1 MGDPNPLRSLADLMR
16 GTGAQPI
23 VSPERPAPSTIYD
36 LQYRLVVNACAFETH
51 ARTDLTSTRRLQA
64 AKLKLL
70 QFIAIRPWLL
80 PVVRQWSASQSEPQ
94 LLLLYS
100 QYLRRGFLGDTMH
113 DDVIAF
119 LEARNILIRVGAH
132 LITGNNSDV
141 VTSWHLAAVKH
152 DLFADERLVLQ
163 EIRTVRITNRM
174 LEGW

>member
-1 MGDPNPLRSLADLMR
+1 MADPNPLQSLADLLR

-36 LQYRLVVNACAFETH
+36 LQYRLMVNACAFEIH
-51 ARTDLTSTRRLQA
+51 AKKDLTLTRRLQA

-80 PVVRQWSASQSEPQ
+80 PVVRQWSASQSQPQ
-94 LLLLYS
+94 LSVIFS
-100 QYLRRGFLGDTMH
+100 QYLRRGFLGDKMH

-119 LEARNILIRVGAH
+119 LEARDILIRVGAH
-132 LITGNNSDV
+132 LTTGHSSGALTN
-141 VTSWHLAAVKH
+141 WYLAAVEH

-163 EIRTVRITNRM
+163 EVKNIMITNRM